1 MDVMMPEMDGLT
13 AVREIRNRAEW
24 KKLPIIMLT
33 AKAMPDDQAE
43 CLAAGASDYL
53 AKPLDIDKLV
63 IARAR
68 LVAEMNEVRVIDKPE
83 DLELRLLL
91 DAIYHRYHY
100 DFRGY
105 AMASIKRRL
114 TQARDYFKCATYSSL
129 QDLVL
134 HDETVLNKLLSYLT
148 VQVSE
153 LFRDPILLPGDPRRR
168 RSVSQDV
175 SVPQGLGLRAAARV
189 RSCTRSPSCC
199 GRRASRSAPCSTAP
213 TSIGTP

>member
-1 MDVMMPEMDGLT
+1 
-13 AVREIRNRAEW
+13 
-24 KKLPIIMLT
+24 ML
-33 AKAMPDDQAE
+33 
-43 CLAAGASDYL
+43 
-53 AKPLDIDKLV
+53 
-63 IARAR
+63 
-68 LVAEMNEVRVIDKPE
+68 DKPE

-153 LFRDPILLPGDPRRR
+153 LFRDPSYFRAIREDVVPYLKTYPSLKVWVAGCSTGEELYSLAILLREE
-168 RSVSQDV
+168 
-175 SVPQGLGLRAAARV
+175 GLED
-189 RSCTRSPSCC
+189 
-199 GRRASRSAPCSTAP
+199 APCSTAP